1 MKMKIILFLDMLKFF
16 KNIFLEEFFFIKAGL
31 IDDNID
37 DFMLVQT
44 MLEVNM

>member
-1 MKMKIILFLDMLKFF
+1 MDGNFRPSYVRGQ
-16 KNIFLEEFFFIKAGL
+16 IKAGL

-44 MLEVNM
+44 MLEVNMLEE